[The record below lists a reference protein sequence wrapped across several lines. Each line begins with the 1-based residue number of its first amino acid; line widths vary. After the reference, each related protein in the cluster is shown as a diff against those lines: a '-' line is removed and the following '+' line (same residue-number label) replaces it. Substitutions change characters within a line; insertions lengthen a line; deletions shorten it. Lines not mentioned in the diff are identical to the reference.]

1 MLQDEIATKEA
12 IIKTLDSSPSNKQA
26 PVDLETLQNLRNA
39 NERLMQQMIEMQ
51 RGLNNSQSNINSQ
64 GSRLQKQ
71 ISGFNDT
78 QYDKL
83 DLI

>member
-78 QYDKL
+78 L
-83 DLI
+83 